1 MSDLATIDTS
11 GAPRRSFVAWL
22 RRLDW
27 KRVEARYDRPS
38 ESAGAARVRKALAL
52 LFFAFAAAMTYT
64 SATHGD
70 LNAGPFVILLGATAL
85 FAGRGGRFVYYFVPV
100 FLGLLG
106 YSLAGGVAREL
117 KLGVH
122 YLPQLRAEEWL
133 TPGPIPTV
141 WLQEH
146 LYHGSTG
153 PLEVFSV
160 AMYVSHFWVPL
171 ALGFGLAMAHRSKA
185 FLSLMFG
192 LLAVAVLGEI
202 TFVLAPT
209 APPWLAAQHGL
220 LPDVHHVLKQSLYD
234 LHLGRL
240 ADLAGDPTKYDV
252 TAAVPSLHVA
262 FPVICVL
269 TCLRYRLPR
278 WVMLALVL
286 NTLGVVFAIV
296 YTGEHYLFD
305 ALVGAAYAG
314 VAWWLVHALLGRE
327 WGRGDVEVPAA
338 APAPAAR

>member
-1 MSDLATIDTS
+1 MSDFVDT
-11 GAPRRSFVAWL
+11 PRRLPRSRVGRLPQVL

-38 ESAGAARVRKALAL
+38 ETPGAVRLRKGLAL
-52 LFFAFAAAMTYT
+52 LFFAFAAAMTYA

-70 LNAGPFVILLGATAL
+70 LNAGPFVILLGAAAL

-106 YSLAGGVAREL
+106 YSLAGGFAQDL

-133 TPGPIPTV
+133 TPGRIPTI
-141 WLQEH
+141 WLQDH

-171 ALGFGLAMAHRSKA
+171 AFGFGLAMANKSRA
-185 FLSLMFG
+185 FRSLMFG

-209 APPWLAAQHGL
+209 APPWLAAQNGL

-234 LHLGRL
+234 LHLGKL
-240 ADLAGDPTKYDV
+240 AELVGDPTKYDV

-269 TCLRYRLPR
+269 TALRYRLPA
-278 WVMLALVL
+278 WVTVLLVL
-286 NTLGVVFAIV
+286 NTIGVAFAIV

-305 ALVGAAYAG
+305 ALVGVAYAL
-314 VAWWLVHALLGRE
+314 VAWWIVHLLLGRE
-327 WGRGDVEVPAA
+327 ASPVETSAPAA
-338 APAPAAR
+338 ARAR